1 MIQSERWCEAI
12 AAAVEN
18 MKKKEIKEVENA
30 YLVVPEEEIEVY
42 NIHNLRTELFSLVET
57 GTTKLI
63 IDLSKVRYIDSSG
76 LGVLVSLLKKMKE
89 ISGKIV
95 LLNPTEEIMEI
106 LSLTSLARVFIIVD
120 NMENAIENLR

>member
-30 YLVVPEEEIEVY
+30 Y